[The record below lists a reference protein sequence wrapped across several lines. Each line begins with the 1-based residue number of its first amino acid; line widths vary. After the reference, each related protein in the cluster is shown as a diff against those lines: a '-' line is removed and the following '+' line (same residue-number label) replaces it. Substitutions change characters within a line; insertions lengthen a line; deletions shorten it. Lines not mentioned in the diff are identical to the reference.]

1 MSRIIRR
8 QSIRRVGWGLPQAR
22 LPLVLAG
29 LGALLVLGFVLAL
42 AWAWGGPRPQHDV
55 AITLATT
62 EVGA

>member
-1 MSRIIRR
+1 
-8 QSIRRVGWGLPQAR
+8 
-22 LPLVLAG
+22 VLAA

>member
-1 MSRIIRR
+1 M
-8 QSIRRVGWGLPQAR
+8 GGGGPQGAGAR
-22 LPLVLAG
+22 LPLALVA
-29 LGALLVLGFVLAL
+29 LGALLVVGFVLAL

>member
-1 MSRIIRR
+1 MGRR
-8 QSIRRVGWGLPQAR
+8 LAAGLGGPR
-22 LPLVLAG
+22 LPLALIA
-29 LGALLVLGFVLAL
+29 LGVLLVLGFVLAL